1 MTNQGIIRD
10 DKSKAILSNDSNALN
25 KYKAERN
32 QRRKIDSLERDVN
45 EIQETLASM
54 CERITK
60 LENK

>member
-1 MTNQGIIRD
+1 MNEGITRD
-10 DKSKAILSNDSNALN
+10 DKSNAILSNDSDALN

-32 QRRKIDSLERDVN
+32 FRRQVNRLERDVN
-45 EIQETLASM
+45 EIQETLANM